1 MTGSLGDPA
10 TLKLVDQEDQEDEDE
25 DLLLQAAAQDV
36 SDAQLT
42 AGVDDVPSSPQSCRS
57 NNSYQWS
64 EVTIMTPSS
73 SSS

>member
-1 MTGSLGDPA
+1 MTGFLGDPA
-10 TLKLVDQEDQEDEDE
+10 TLKLVDKEDQDTR

-57 NNSYQWS
+57 NNSY
-64 EVTIMTPSS
+64 E
-73 SSS
+73 